1 MQPLLFGPSALS
13 TPSLSS
19 SQPFIP
25 YNSLNRVCLSSLTPW
40 FNCTSTCKRAFRIIH
55 GYDVRSC
62 PNCNMLDIED
72 RRKKLSLKLFKTA
85 LFSDNHVLH
94 DILPPF
100 SCRSNRLVLPFVR
113 TSRRIN
119 SFVCNCA
126 MMYNTHCVKVWLTS
140 CIAFLLIYLI
150 GPPPISNWGSVF
162 FCFSINAYYYYTSW
176 STPALPGR

>member
-1 MQPLLFGPSALS
+1 MSTIDLPGPTISITCQRLYVLRILKPVMSHSNLVLVFNAIILS
-13 TPSLSS
+13 VIDYACPVFLNCGTRL
-19 SQPFIP
+19 
-25 YNSLNRVCLSSLTPW
+25 NSKLARI
-40 FNCTSTCKRAFRIIH
+40 CKRAFRIIH

-126 MMYNTHCVKVWLTS
+126 MMYNTHCVKV
-140 CIAFLLIYLI
+140 
-150 GPPPISNWGSVF
+150 
-162 FCFSINAYYYYTSW
+162 
-176 STPALPGR
+176 